1 MSTQTTPAIQLISGA
16 LFDSVT
22 ALASASQRRRM
33 NHNFHSG
40 AGDNPHRF
48 LNVLML
54 GTYIRPH
61 RHSVPPKTESFVVLE
76 GAADVII
83 FDEPGVPTNRYRL
96 GTETQDGRL
105 WGIDIASGIWHTIVA
120 RSPRAVCFEVK
131 PGPWEPGSDKEF
143 ADWAPAEADPSAAE
157 FLEALQKRVDNN
169 GL

>member
-22 ALASASQRRRM
+22 ALASASRRRRM

-83 FDEPGVPTNRYRL
+83 FDESGAPTNRYRL
-96 GTETQDGRL
+96 GTETRMAACG
-105 WGIDIASGIWHTIVA
+105 GSISPPASGTQLW
-120 RSPRAVCFEVK
+120 REVRV
-131 PGPWEPGSDKEF
+131 PY
-143 ADWAPAEADPSAAE
+143 
-157 FLEALQKRVDNN
+157 ALR
-169 GL
+169 